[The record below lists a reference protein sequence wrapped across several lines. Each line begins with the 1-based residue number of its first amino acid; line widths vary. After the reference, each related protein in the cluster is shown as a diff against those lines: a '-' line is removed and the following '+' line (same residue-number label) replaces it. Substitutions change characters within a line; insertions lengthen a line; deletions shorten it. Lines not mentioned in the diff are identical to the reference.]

1 MKIIKTKIDKVLILQ
16 NKIHR
21 DSRGFFTESYNEKT
35 FKVLQTISFI
45 QDNISFSKKKYTFRG
60 LHFQTK
66 PFQQSK
72 LIRVD
77 QGAILDFILDLRVRS
92 KTYLKMI
99 IVKLDDQNQKQI
111 FIPKGLAHG
120 FLTLT
125 PNTKVFY
132 KVDQYYSPKHDQG
145 INVLDPQIKLPGFK
159 KIQFHL
165 SNKDKQ
171 LPFLHESY

>member
-145 INVLDPQIKLPGFK
+145 INVLDPQIKIPGFNK
-159 KIQFHL
+159 TQFHL

-171 LPFLHESY
+171 LPFLHENY

>member
-145 INVLDPQIKLPGFK
+145 INVLDPQIKIPGFNK
-159 KIQFHL
+159 TQFHL